1 MKQSIVGTKSMIV
14 SPHYLASS
22 AGNSILEKGGN
33 AFDAAVAVSAC
44 LAVVYP
50 HMTGLGGDSFWLM
63 YHAKENKLDAY
74 NGSGRSGANITRA
87 NFSGE
92 DAIPF
97 RGIRSILTVPGM
109 VDSWAAVLERYGTMT
124 LSEVLAPAIHYAEFG
139 FPASNDQIK
148 NTFKNMDILQEDEDI
163 ASIFLKGNEVPKRN
177 EKFVQKDLANSLK
190 EIARKGRN
198 EFYKGTLAEKI
209 VSSIQSKGGLLTKE
223 DFSNHHGNWTEPISS
238 TYREYTM
245 YQVPPNSQGF
255 VGLMALNILENFELP
270 SIPLH
275 SYQYYHLLIESLKLS
290 FQDRNKYLTDPDFHK
305 IPMDHLLSKSYAKEL
320 AETICLD
327 HTNAITTQSVGNDTA
342 YAAVVDDQG
351 NAVSFIQS
359 IYFEFGSGIVAK
371 DTGIILQNRGSF
383 FSLDQDH
390 VNCLEPQKRT
400 FHTLMPAMSF
410 KDGKPIVLY
419 GTQGGE
425 GQPQTQ
431 TVIITRMLDYGVDPQ
446 TAINEPR
453 FVWGRTWGNTTEELK
468 IEGRVSKEVRDKLK
482 QSGHL
487 VKCVEDFDDIMG
499 HANAIL
505 IDSQGFLH
513 GGVDPRSDGAAI
525 GR

>member
-209 VSSIQSKGGLLTKE
+209 VSSLQSKGGLLTKE
-223 DFSNHHGNWTEPISS
+223 DFSNHYGNWANPISS

-270 SIPLH
+270 SIPH
-275 SYQYYHLLIESLKLS
+275 NSYQYYHLLIESLKQS
-290 FQDRNKYLTDPDFHK
+290 FQDRNKYLTDPNFNE
-305 IPMDHLLSKSYAKEL
+305 IPLDHLLSKTYAKEL
-320 AETICLD
+320 ADKIYLD
-327 HTNAITTQSVGNDTA
+327 QTNAITTQSVGNDTA
-342 YAAVVDDQG
+342 YAAVVDESG

-383 FSLDQDH
+383 FSLNENN
-390 VNCLEPQKRT
+390 VNCLEPKKRT
-400 FHTLMPAMSF
+400 FHTLMPAMAF
-410 KDGKPIVLY
+410 KGGKPIVLY

-487 VKCVEDFDDIMG
+487 VKSVEDFDDIMG